1 MPPRALF
8 LSRSEPRPAQQRAA
22 TPPPSSAPARPDS
35 VVEEV
40 RTVAQRIRRVLH
52 AIKATRM
59 DTERIDAH
67 RDAVRRELGLSQPI
81 L

>member
-1 MPPRALF
+1 VA
-8 LSRSEPRPAQQRAA
+8 
-22 TPPPSSAPARPDS
+22 
-35 VVEEV
+35 EEV